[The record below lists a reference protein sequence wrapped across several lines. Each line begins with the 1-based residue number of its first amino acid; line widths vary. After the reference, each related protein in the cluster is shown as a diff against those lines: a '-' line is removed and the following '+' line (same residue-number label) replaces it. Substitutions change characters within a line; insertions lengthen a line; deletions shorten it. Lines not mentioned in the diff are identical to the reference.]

1 MLHCRLF
8 VFSIS
13 TAVSSSVH
21 DSSAR
26 LASSRPIGRSVK
38 FSVWMTKEG
47 GGRLAIGTKFLE
59 NDRINRTTFGQ
70 FVPRRTHVNS
80 SLTTS
85 WACRLA
91 GGGLRKH
98 RHIRAVFRPWRH
110 RGTGRIEQHR
120 GAGFRRRLDIPA
132 GARLPSATR
141 SPHSAVWPVYTSR
154 RP

>member
-38 FSVWMTKEG
+38 FSVWMMKEG
-47 GGRLAIGTKFLE
+47 GGRLAIATKFLE

-91 GGGLRKH
+91 GGGLQKH
-98 RHIRAVFRPWRH
+98 RISERFSGPGAIEEPAELNDVEAAI
-110 RGTGRIEQHR
+110 TGDGLIFLPEHAFLQPPS
-120 GAGFRRRLDIPA
+120 RLIVPDE
-132 GARLPSATR
+132 
-141 SPHSAVWPVYTSR
+141 
-154 RP
+154 